1 MSLRSTLT
9 LALLALL
16 CGCYH
21 SEQVDLV
28 VHNATIHTMDETG
41 TTTQAMAV
49 RDGRIVEMGPEREI
63 MNRYQAENTVDA
75 AKLHVYPGFIDGHC
89 HFLGYGLNLQKL
101 DLIGT
106 KSWDE
111 VLERLQRFAEAH
123 PDREWLIGRGWD
135 QNDWSTKD

>member
-1 MSLRSTLT
+1 
-9 LALLALL
+9 
-16 CGCYH
+16 
-21 SEQVDLV
+21 
-28 VHNATIHTMDETG
+28 
-41 TTTQAMAV
+41 
-49 RDGRIVEMGPEREI
+49 
-63 MNRYQAENTVDA
+63 
-75 AKLHVYPGFIDGHC
+75 HVYPGFIDGHC

-135 QNDWSTKD
+135 QNDWSTKDLPDNVRLNALFPDRPVLLQRVDGHAAVVNQAAMDRVGLDPDADIEGGL